1 VDGSIRKPGQV
12 HKVDVLVI
20 GGGPAGLTAALYLA
34 RYRRSVCLIDAGNGR
49 ATLIPESHNYP
60 GFEGI
65 SGLELLGRLAKQAH
79 NHGAQ
84 LENGRVLTLERT
96 AGPGFAA
103 TTDAGRSIVATRVL
117 LATGLVDES
126 PAIEGFAHGPSVGPI
141 RFCPICDGFEAI
153 DKAIGVVGTM
163 SAAAGKALFLR
174 TYSRNISLFPTDD
187 EKPPAEIALAN
198 VTVSGRP
205 IRIQRGK
212 RQVRVTTEN
221 GSEYALDVLYPA
233 FGCKVNSDLGIALN
247 AACDANGLIRTD
259 DDQQTSVGGLYAA
272 GDVVTDLH
280 QISVATGHAA
290 LAATHIHNAL
300 PRNLR

>member
-65 SGLELLGRLAKQAH
+65 SG
-79 NHGAQ
+79 
-84 LENGRVLTLERT
+84 NGRVLTLERT